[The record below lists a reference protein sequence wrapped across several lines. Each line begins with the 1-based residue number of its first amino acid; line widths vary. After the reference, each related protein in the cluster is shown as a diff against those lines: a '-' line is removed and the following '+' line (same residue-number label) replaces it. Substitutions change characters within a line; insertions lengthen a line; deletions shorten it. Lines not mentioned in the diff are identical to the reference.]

1 MLYWGFNYNT
11 YPENSI
17 SLTSNIKAVDSVQQ
31 GDNLIKVRSE
41 LEWDGA
47 ISPMNISL
55 GAIFLIKLA
64 MQV

>member
-1 MLYWGFNYNT
+1 M
-11 YPENSI
+11 
-17 SLTSNIKAVDSVQQ
+17 QQ
-31 GDNLIKVRSE
+31 GDNHIKVRSQ